1 MLDVAKETFVWCS
14 EKEKKK
20 TRRSIE
26 RIAKGCY
33 LQVFSSSRNAK
44 VSQDQGQEH
53 DQPIIA
59 QADGNDGG
67 TEEQNLDAQADAN
80 EGATGEENL
89 DAQADANED
98 ILGGEN
104 LQPSVDTENVN
115 IDEQEDSL
123 LTIFDPRT

>member
-1 MLDVAKETFVWCS
+1 M
-14 EKEKKK
+14 
-20 TRRSIE
+20 
-26 RIAKGCY
+26 
-33 LQVFSSSRNAK
+33 NAE
-44 VSQDQGQEH
+44 VSQDQRQEQ

-89 DAQADANED
+89 DAQANANED

>member
-1 MLDVAKETFVWCS
+1 MLPKKHKSGAEKRKERKQELQSRETQ
-14 EKEKKK
+14 
-20 TRRSIE
+20 
-26 RIAKGCY
+26 KGA
-33 LQVFSSSRNAK
+33 LHRFFPTSRNAE

-53 DQPIIA
+53 DQSIIA

-67 TEEQNLDAQADAN
+67 TEEQNLDAQVYAN

-104 LQPSVDTENVN
+104 LQPSDDTENVN
-115 IDEQEDSL
+115 IDEQIMGKS
-123 LTIFDPRT
+123 